1 MNVSLAIDD
10 NSDDGSIIAEVE
22 STDDTE
28 FEKLSVTDQ
37 FMNRIDRHEELKS
50 LTVEQDIFKP
60 GDVVEYSE
68 INQNKVGGKSKR
80 DRSKCGRSKLG
91 KLKLGQTKRAKSK
104 RGRSKLGKSK
114 LGQTKR
120 AKSKRGRSKKSTAS
134 KY

>member
-1 MNVSLAIDD
+1 MDVSLAIDD

-50 LTVEQDIFKP
+50 LTVKQDIFKP

-80 DRSKCGRSKLG
+80 AKSKRGKSKRGKSKRGKSKLG
-91 KLKLGQTKRAKSK
+91 KLKRGRSKRAKSK
-104 RGRSKLGKSK
+104 R
-114 LGQTKR
+114 
-120 AKSKRGRSKKSTAS
+120 AKSKKSN
-134 KY
+134 